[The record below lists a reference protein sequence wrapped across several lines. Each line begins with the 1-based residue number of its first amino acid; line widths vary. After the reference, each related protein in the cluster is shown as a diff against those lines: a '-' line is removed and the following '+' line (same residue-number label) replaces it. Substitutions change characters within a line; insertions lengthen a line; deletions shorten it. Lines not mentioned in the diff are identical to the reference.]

1 MRYRSK
7 RSFLNIYFLIFIG
20 IFSYFLNAQDK
31 LQEEVNSYL
40 KGLPFKSFS
49 IDVPHFS
56 DKTFNIKDYGAIGD
70 GHTLNTEA
78 FKKTIEACSKT
89 GGGIVIVPQGFWLT
103 GPIELKS
110 NINFHVDRGAL
121 ILFTPDHTQYPIIK
135 SSKRGFIVASPV
147 YGINLTNIAITGEGI
162 FDGSGEAWRPLKKAK
177 TTESLWKSFIN
188 SGGVLSNNGQMWWPS
203 KEAMDGEEYLKDL
216 LSTKTKNE
224 LTEEDFL
231 KARDFKRPILI
242 LLMDCKN
249 VLIDGPTFEDSPAF
263 ALYPNWCDNVIVRNV
278 KIHNEYWAQN
288 GDGIDISSCKNV
300 LVYKCRV
307 NAGDDG
313 ICMKSSK
320 DKKSNEPSLQNI
332 VIADNVVYHAHG
344 GFVTGS
350 NTDGGMHNIYVSNC
364 DFIGSD
370 VGLRFKSARDRGG
383 LVDNIFIKNIYM
395 KNILNEAIL
404 FDTHYENRGFG
415 SESNVP
421 DVNERTPRFE
431 NIYLEN
437 IYCNGAKQA
446 VLVDGLPEMP
456 IQKIK
461 ISNSY
466 ISADEGFESM
476 YAKEFD
482 LENVKIVP
490 KNKDVYSLNQSS
502 DFKIVNG
509 FCPEGTLIFMK
520 VNGNRTSNINL
531 INTSL
536 SSAKTPIKYGQN
548 VNINVVIQK

>member
-1 MRYRSK
+1 MK
-7 RSFLNIYFLIFIG
+7 FLSNHFVQNIIFIIFIG
-20 IFSYFLNAQDK
+20 TSSNFLNAQER
-31 LQEEVNSYL
+31 LQGEVNSYL
-40 KGLPFKSFS
+40 KNLPFHSFS
-49 IDVPHFS
+49 IEVPHFA

-78 FKKTIEACSKT
+78 FNKTIEACSKA
-89 GGGIVIVPQGFWLT
+89 GGGIVIVPQGLWLT

-110 NINFHVDRGAL
+110 DINFHTEIGAL
-121 ILFTPDHTQYPIIK
+121 ILFTSDHTQYPIIK
-135 SSKRGFIVASPV
+135 SSKRGFIVASPI
-147 YGINLTNIAITGEGI
+147 YGIKLKNIAITGEGI
-162 FDGSGEAWRPLKKAK
+162 FDGSGETWRPLKRAKA
-177 TTESLWKSFIN
+177 TESLWKSFIN
-188 SGGVLSNNGQMWWPS
+188 SGGVVSDDGQMWWPS
-203 KEAMDGEEYLKDL
+203 KEAMDGEDYLKNL
-216 LSTKTKNE
+216 ISTKNKKE
-224 LTEEDFL
+224 LTAEDFL

-263 ALYPNWCDNVIVRNV
+263 ALYPNWCENLIVRNV

-300 LVYKCRV
+300 LVFKCRI

-320 DKKSNEPSLQNI
+320 DRNSNEPSLQNV

-350 NTDGGMHNIYVSNC
+350 NTDGGMHNIYVNNC

-415 SESNVP
+415 SESKVP

-431 NIYLEN
+431 NIFLEN
-437 IYCNGAKQA
+437 IYCSGAKQA

-466 ISADEGFESM
+466 ISADKGFVSM
-476 YAKEFD
+476 YAKDFD

-490 KNKDVYSLNQSS
+490 QNKDVYSLNQSS
-502 DFKIVNG
+502 DFNIVNG
-509 FCPEGTLIFMK
+509 FCPEGTTVFLK
-520 VNGNRTSNINL
+520 LDGNKTININL
-531 INTSL
+531 VNTNL
-536 SSAKTPIKYGQN
+536 TCAKIPIKFGKN
-548 VNINVVIQK
+548 VNKNAVIQK